1 MANSSLNFLPL
12 SSSFNVVS
20 TLFLVVMYMNSLS
33 FSSAFFLFFLPFLRS
48 VVPMFF
54 FHLHS
59 RETLRASLKNR
70 ILNTMWYLT
79 ESEGRTGKYSVRG
92 RLTDWPLR
100 IEKFENF
107 FSTKIGRDRRARGTT
122 TKKFYNEKIS
132 FILLNQNKT
141 LVIHAKTRL
150 LKLF

>member
-33 FSSAFFLFFLPFLRS
+33 FSSAFFLFLLPFLRS
-48 VVPMFF
+48 IVPMFF